1 MIDRLKQYISDCEN
15 YEKQRIAWLRLS
27 GFVAVAVLIVIA
39 DWSQIERSGLMW
51 YLISAGLLVIVV
63 WWYWTMMIIRTLL
76 NQKKTMTHLLV
87 EMNDDLQKLKEKMPT
102 RH

>member
-1 MIDRLKQYISDCEN
+1 
-15 YEKQRIAWLRLS
+15 
-27 GFVAVAVLIVIA
+27 
-39 DWSQIERSGLMW
+39 MW

>member
-1 MIDRLKQYISDCEN
+1 MIDRLKQYIAECEK
-15 YEKQRIAWLRLS
+15 YEKHRIAWLRLS

-39 DWSQIERSGLMW
+39 DWSHIERSGLVW

-76 NQKKTMTHLLV
+76 NQKKSMTQLLI
-87 EMNDDLQKLKEKMPT
+87 EMNEDLRKLKEKMPT